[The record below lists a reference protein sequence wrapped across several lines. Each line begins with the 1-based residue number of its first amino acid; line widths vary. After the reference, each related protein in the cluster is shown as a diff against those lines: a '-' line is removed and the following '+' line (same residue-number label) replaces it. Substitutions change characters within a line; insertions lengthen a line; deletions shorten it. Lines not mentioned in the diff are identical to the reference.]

1 MPVEVIWDDEAK
13 TIIRQIYSGRV
24 ILDDYYKATDQFVKL
39 ANSVDYTVHSIMDRQ
54 DVLISEGSYLQVMR
68 YANKIMP
75 DNIGIRA
82 IIKANVMTRMMINI
96 GSRLAPRLV
105 SQIRLV
111 NNLEEARQVIEANKA
126 STS

>member
-1 MPVEVIWDDEAK
+1 MPIDVIWDDEAK